1 MTTGAESIDSS
12 SGTSREVAKEETIG
26 GATGNSLPN
35 FGELAKDTLYA
46 TNIEDKETSKQ
57 SEKSKYSRNFLE
69 RTEKDQYYWKPMVP
83 VWPLSSFEAQAFTQS
98 KFGFLE
104 ICLSA
109 EKCSN
114 AYSKEI
120 LDWRL
125 DENIVLDHEG
135 GIFEEI
141 GIARPIDLKV

>member
-1 MTTGAESIDSS
+1 MT
-12 SGTSREVAKEETIG
+12 
-26 GATGNSLPN
+26 
-35 FGELAKDTLYA
+35 
-46 TNIEDKETSKQ
+46 
-57 SEKSKYSRNFLE
+57 
-69 RTEKDQYYWKPMVP
+69 
-83 VWPLSSFEAQAFTQS
+83 

-125 DENIVLDHEG
+125 DENIILDHEG
-135 GIFEEI
+135 GVFEEI
-141 GIARPIDLKV
+141 GIANPIDIKV

>member
-1 MTTGAESIDSS
+1 MTVGAESIDPS
-12 SGTSREVAKEETIG
+12 SGASREVPKEDVLG

-46 TNIEDKETSKQ
+46 TNLEEKESSQQT
-57 SEKSKYSRNFLE
+57 EKSKYSRNFIE
-69 RTEKDQYYWKPMVP
+69 RTEKDQYYWTPVVP
-83 VWPLSSFEAQAFTQS
+83 VWSLSSFEAQAFTQS

-120 LDWRL
+120 LDRRW
-125 DENIVLDHEG
+125 DENIMLDQEG

-141 GIARPIDLKV
+141 GITRPIDLKV

>member
-1 MTTGAESIDSS
+1 MTVGAESIDTS
-12 SGTSREVAKEETIG
+12 SGASREVPKEDVLG

-46 TNIEDKETSKQ
+46 ANLEEKEPSQQ
-57 SEKSKYSRNFLE
+57 SEKSKYSGKFLE
-69 RTEKDQYYWKPMVP
+69 RTEKDQYYWTPVVP
-83 VWPLSSFEAQAFTQS
+83 VWSLSSFEAQAFTQTQ
-98 KFGFLE
+98 FGFLE

-114 AYSKEI
+114 AYSKEM

-125 DENIVLDHEG
+125 DESIILDHEG
-135 GIFEEI
+135 GVVEEI
-141 GIARPIDLKV
+141 GMASPIDIKV

>member
-12 SGTSREVAKEETIG
+12 SGTSMKVAKEEAIG

-35 FGELAKDTLYA
+35 FGELAKDTLGA
-46 TNIEDKETSKQ
+46 TNLEEKETSQQ

-69 RTEKDQYYWKPMVP
+69 RTEKDQYYWNPVVP
-83 VWPLSSFEAQAFTQS
+83 VWSLSSFEAQAFTQS

-125 DENIVLDHEG
+125 DENIALDHEG

>member
-12 SGTSREVAKEETIG
+12 SGTSREVAKEDAIG
-26 GATGNSLPN
+26 GQIGNSLPN

-46 TNIEDKETSKQ
+46 KTIEEKETSQQ

-69 RTEKDQYYWKPMVP
+69 RTEKDQYYWNPVVP
-83 VWPLSSFEAQAFTQS
+83 VWSLSSFEAQAFTQS

-120 LDWRL
+120 LDRRW
-125 DENIVLDHEG
+125 DENIVLDQEG
-135 GIFEEI
+135 EIFEEI
-141 GIARPIDLKV
+141 GVTRLIDLKV

>member
-1 MTTGAESIDSS
+1 MSVGAESIDSS
-12 SGTSREVAKEETIG
+12 SGASKKVPKEDVIG
-26 GATGNSLPN
+26 GATSNSLPN

-46 TNIEDKETSKQ
+46 RNMEEKETSQ
-57 SEKSKYSRNFLE
+57 QREKSKYSRNFLE
-69 RTEKDQYYWKPMVP
+69 RTEKDQYYWTPVVP
-83 VWPLSSFEAQAFTQS
+83 VWSLSSFEAQAFTQS
-98 KFGFLE
+98 QFGFLE

-125 DENIVLDHEG
+125 DENIILDHEG
-135 GIFEEI
+135 GVFEEI
-141 GIARPIDLKV
+141 GIASPIDIKV